1 MTLKVSYRTI
11 FLSDIHMGSSSA
23 RVDEAA
29 AFLKYVD
36 CQTLYLVGDIIDMW
50 RLKSRWYWPEANNKL
65 VRRVLKMAKRGT
77 RVVYIPGNHDDAAR
91 QFVGLNFGGVI
102 VERNAIH
109 VTADGRKLLV
119 THGDEADVVIKHA
132 RLLSVIGGVAY
143 DNLVVLNRWMN
154 KAQRAMG
161 RRPWSL
167 SHAIK
172 MRVKKACQHIAKF
185 EEALVAQARDL
196 ALDGVVCGHIHKA
209 EVRRNIG
216 DIETEGQIDYFN
228 CGDWVEGATALV
240 EHDDGTMQV
249 LDGAAFLEQ
258 MKTIEATEDDD
269 VVLDASWHGPVLRS
283 VGLSELD
290 LAEKTQT

>member
-1 MTLKVSYRTI
+1 MPLRVSYRTI

-29 AFLKYVD
+29 AFLKHVD

-50 RLKSRWYWPEANNKL
+50 RLKSRWHWPEANNKF

-109 VTADGRKLLV
+109 VTADGRKLLI

-143 DNLVVLNRWMN
+143 DKLVVLNRLMN
-154 KAQRAMG
+154 RVQRAFG

-167 SHAIK
+167 SYAIK

-185 EEALVAQARDL
+185 EQALVAQARDL

-209 EVRRNIG
+209 EIRRNIA
-216 DIETEGQIDYFN
+216 DIETDGRISEGQIDYFN

-240 EHDDGTMQV
+240 EHDDGTMQI

-258 MKTIEATEDDD
+258 MKSIEATEDDD
-269 VVLDASWHGPVLRS
+269 TIIDTPWHGPLLGS
-283 VGLSELD
+283 VRAAG
-290 LAEKTQT
+290 